1 MARKIIG
8 IILILMAIGLTIWIN
23 VNIGNLIPHIIG
35 PIILAV
41 IGATLLAFKKKIDPY
56 SKLCS
61 LSPFFSSSIVFLIDE
76 EAA

>member
-56 SKLCS
+56 SK
-61 LSPFFSSSIVFLIDE
+61 
-76 EAA
+76 